1 MPMPARETPE
11 GRIARLYPVLLN
23 HFGFQHWWP
32 GETRFEIVVGALLT
46 QNCAWS
52 NVEKAITNLKQAN
65 ALSLT
70 ALRNLPRERLES
82 LIRPTGYFRQKAER
96 LVRLLNFLA
105 DVLGWDGVSPIRRD
119 TGRFRRELLALSGI
133 GPETTDSILC
143 YGFDR
148 KIFVVDAYTK
158 RMLERL
164 PIAVAQ
170 DYETIRALFEKAI
183 EGHLDNTR
191 DTFKDF
197 HAQIVML
204 GKHYCQKRHPRCSSC
219 PLRKA
224 DLCCFDYHE

>member
-1 MPMPARETPE
+1 MPARETPE

-70 ALRNLPRERLES
+70 ALRNLPRERLEA
-82 LIRPTGYFRQKAER
+82 LILPTGYFRQKAER
-96 LVRLLNFLA
+96 LMRLLDFLA
-105 DVLGWDGVSPIRRD
+105 DVLGWDGVSPLDCD
-119 TGRFRRELLALSGI
+119 TRTFRSNLLSLSGI
-133 GPETTDSILC
+133 GPETADSILC

-148 KIFVVDAYTK
+148 TVFVVDAYTK
-158 RMLERL
+158 RMLTRL
-164 PIAVAQ
+164 PIAVA
-170 DYETIRALFEKAI
+170 DNYEDIRALFERAI
-183 EGHLDNTR
+183 KGHIDGSLN
-191 DTFKDF
+191 TFKDF

-204 GKHYCQKRHPRCSSC
+204 GKNYCRKGKPCCTEC
-219 PLRKA
+219 PL
-224 DLCCFDYHE
+224 HEAAVCRFAHHE